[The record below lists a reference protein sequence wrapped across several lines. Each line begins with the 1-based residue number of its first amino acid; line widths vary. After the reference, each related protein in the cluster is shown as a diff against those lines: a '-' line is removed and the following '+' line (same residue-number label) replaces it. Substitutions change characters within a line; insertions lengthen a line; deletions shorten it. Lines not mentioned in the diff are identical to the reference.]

1 MRRKLP
7 DRRRR
12 SLLAPH
18 RRALWLL
25 SGIYLVLQA
34 LVNFGC
40 GGYLAGRSGLSHGG
54 APMVYTA

>member
-1 MRRKLP
+1 LC
-7 DRRRR
+7 
-12 SLLAPH
+12 
-18 RRALWLL
+18 LL